1 MVEQRTTPYRD
12 PADLWRR
19 GGLNKRQ
26 ILALA
31 RADAFASLGHD
42 PARCAVGGAR
52 LLRRHRCRSSTH
64 VRR

>member
-1 MVEQRTTPYRD
+1 MTGLKEDDLKRMVERRTTPYRD

-31 RADAFASLGHD
+31 RADAFASMG
-42 PARCAVGGAR
+42 
-52 LLRRHRCRSSTH
+52 
-64 VRR
+64 